1 MMTNMGARLLVVM
14 LSLLSLFGTS
24 ALWADE
30 QLARTVAN
38 IKPAIVGIGTYSIV
52 KQPAARLLGTGF
64 VVGDG
69 LHVATNF
76 HVAAV
81 ELDTRVKEGLVVFI
95 SVAGARPSVGTV
107 QYRAARITAVDEQH
121 DLALLAMDGP
131 PLPALTLGDDIEL
144 REGASIAFT
153 GFPIGAVL
161 GLVPVT
167 HQGIVSA
174 LTPVATRP
182 DSAKQLTANKIAAL
196 RDPFTVLQLDA
207 TAYPGNS
214 GSPVY
219 AQDSG
224 KVVGVINQV
233 FVKGKKE
240 DMLREPSAITY
251 AIPVRYL
258 SALLARH

>member
-1 MMTNMGARLLVVM
+1 MLANL
-14 LSLLSLFGTS
+14 LSLLSLLGTPNVF
-24 ALWADE
+24 ADD
-30 QLARTVAN
+30 QLARTVARV
-38 IKPAIVGIGTYSIV
+38 KPSIVGIGTYSVI

-69 LHVATNF
+69 VHVATNF
-76 HVAAV
+76 HVASV
-81 ELDTRVKEGLVVFI
+81 ELETRVKESLVIFI
-95 SVAGARPSVGTV
+95 GVANTRPGQGGTV
-107 QYRAARITAVDEQH
+107 QYRAARIVASDEHH
-121 DLALLAMDGP
+121 DLVLLEMDGP
-131 PLPALTLGDDIEL
+131 ALPALTFGDDIEV
-144 REGASIAFT
+144 REGMDIAFT

-182 DSAKQLTANKIAAL
+182 DSAKQLTANKITTL

-219 AQDSG
+219 APESG

-240 DMLREPSAITY
+240 DLLREPSAITY
-251 AIPVRYL
+251 AIPIRHL
-258 SALLARH
+258 SALMARH

>member
-1 MMTNMGARLLVVM
+1 MGARLLFVTM
-14 LSLLSLFGTS
+14 SLLNLLGTADSL
-24 ALWADE
+24 ADE
-30 QLARTVAN
+30 QLARTVAT
-38 IKPAIVGIGTYSIV
+38 IKPAIVGIGTYSIL
-52 KQPAARLLGTGF
+52 KQPAARLMGTGF

-76 HVAAV
+76 HVASV
-81 ELDTRVKEGLVVFI
+81 ELDTRVKEGLVIFI
-95 SVAGARPSVGTV
+95 SVASAQPGVGTV
-107 QYRAARITAVDEQH
+107 QYRAARIASVDEQH
-121 DLALLAMDGP
+121 DMALLEMDGP
-131 PLPALTLGDDIEL
+131 PLPTLTLGDDVEL
-144 REGASIAFT
+144 REGMSIAFT

-167 HQGIVSA
+167 HQGILSA

-182 DSAKQLTANKIAAL
+182 DSAKLLTANKIAAL

-251 AIPVRYL
+251 AIPIRHL

>member
-1 MMTNMGARLLVVM
+1 MAMVSRLLSAVIAV
-14 LSLLSLFGTS
+14 LGLLQSLDVL
-24 ALWADE
+24 ADE
-30 QLARTVAN
+30 QLARTVVK
-38 IKPAIVGIGTYSIV
+38 IKPAIVGIGTYSVIQ
-52 KQPAARLLGTGF
+52 QPAARLLGTGF

-69 LHVATNF
+69 RRVATNL
-76 HVAAV
+76 HVV
-81 ELDTRVKEGLVVFI
+81 SLELNKRVKENIVIFI
-95 SVAGARPSVGTV
+95 GVTSTDSGVGSVH
-107 QYRAARITAVDEQH
+107 YRAARITAVDEQH
-121 DLALLAMDGP
+121 DMALLDIDGP
-131 PLPALTLGDDIEL
+131 PLPALTLGDDIEM
-144 REGASIAFT
+144 REGMSIAFT

-167 HQGIVSA
+167 HQGILSA
-174 LTPVATRP
+174 LTPLATRP
-182 DSAKQLTANKIAAL
+182 ASATQLTANKIAAL

-219 AQDSG
+219 TQDSG

>member
-1 MMTNMGARLLVVM
+1 MVSRLVIAVIAVLG
-14 LSLLSLFGTS
+14 LLPGLDV
-24 ALWADE
+24 LADE
-30 QLARTVAN
+30 QLVRTIAK
-38 IKPAIVGIGTYSIV
+38 IKPAIVGIGTYSII
-52 KQPAARLLGTGF
+52 KQPPARLLGTGF

-69 LHVATNF
+69 RRVATNF
-76 HVAAV
+76 HVV
-81 ELDTRVKEGLVVFI
+81 SLELDKRVKESIVIFI
-95 SVAGARPSVGTV
+95 GGAGVGTV
-107 QYRAARITAVDEQH
+107 QYRAARIAAVDEQH
-121 DLALLAMDGP
+121 DMALLDIDGP
-131 PLPALTLGDDIEL
+131 PLPALTLGDDIEMH
-144 REGASIAFT
+144 EGMSIAFT

-167 HQGIVSA
+167 HQGILSA
-174 LTPVATRP
+174 LTPVATRS
-182 DSAKQLTANKIAAL
+182 DSATHLTANKIAAL

-258 SALLARH
+258 SALVARH

>member
-1 MMTNMGARLLVVM
+1 MASRLLSVV
-14 LSLLSLFGTS
+14 LSVLCLLSTANLR
-24 ALWADE
+24 ADE
-30 QLARTVAN
+30 ELARTVTR
-38 IKPAIVGIGTYSIV
+38 IKPAIVGIGTYSVV

-69 LHVATNF
+69 RRVATNF

-81 ELDTRVKEGLVVFI
+81 ELDTRTKESLVIFI
-95 SVAGARPSVGTV
+95 GVASASPGTGTV
-107 QYRAARITAVDEQH
+107 QYRAARIASVDEQH
-121 DLALLAMDGP
+121 DMALLEIDGP
-131 PLPALTLGDDIEL
+131 ALPALTLGDDIEVH
-144 REGASIAFT
+144 EGMSIAFT

-182 DSAKQLTANKIAAL
+182 DSAKQLSANKIATL
-196 RDPFTVLQLDA
+196 RHPFTVLQLDA

-251 AIPVRYL
+251 AIPIRYL
-258 SALLARH
+258 STLLARH

>member
-1 MMTNMGARLLVVM
+1 MTGMVARLLIAA
-14 LSLLSLFGTS
+14 LSVLGLFCAPNLL
-24 ALWADE
+24 ADE
-30 QLARTVAN
+30 QLARTVAR
-38 IKPAIVGIGTYSIV
+38 IKPAIVGIGTYSIL

-76 HVAAV
+76 HVASV
-81 ELDTRVKEGLVVFI
+81 ELDTRVKESLVVFI
-95 SVAGARPSVGTV
+95 DVGAGHHGPGSV
-107 QYRAARITAVDEQH
+107 QYRPARLTAIDEQH
-121 DLALLAMDGP
+121 DLALLEMDGP
-131 PLPALTLGDDIEL
+131 ALPALALGGDIEV
-144 REGASIAFT
+144 REGMSIAFT

-182 DSAKQLTANKIAAL
+182 DSAKQLSANKIAAL

-219 AQDSG
+219 AHDSG

-251 AIPVRYL
+251 AIPIRYL
-258 SALLARH
+258 SALLAPR

>member
-1 MMTNMGARLLVVM
+1 MTTRGLKFLAIFF
-14 LSLLSLFGTS
+14 SLLSLLGTPTVS
-24 ALWADE
+24 ADE
-30 QLARTVAN
+30 QLARTVAT
-38 IKPAIVGIGTYSIV
+38 IKPAIVGIGTYSVI

-76 HVAAV
+76 HVASV
-81 ELDTRVKEGLVVFI
+81 ELETRVKESLVIFI
-95 SVAGARPSVGTV
+95 GVASARSGVGTV
-107 QYRAARITAVDEQH
+107 QYRAARIVSSDEQH
-121 DLALLAMDGP
+121 DLALLKMDGP
-131 PLPALTLGDDIEL
+131 ALPALALGDDIEV
-144 REGASIAFT
+144 REGMDIAFT

-182 DSAKQLTANKIAAL
+182 DSAKQLTANKIATL

-219 AQDSG
+219 APDSG

-240 DMLREPSAITY
+240 DLLREPSAITY
-251 AIPVRYL
+251 AIPIRYL
-258 SALLARH
+258 SALMARH